1 MLATLGI
8 QLPPPPAPLASYVP
22 VRLTGY
28 LAFVAG
34 QIAVENGEV
43 LHPGHLGADVTVEQG
58 QEAARRCALQ
68 SLSALKE
75 ALGSLDR
82 VRGIVQMTVFVSSAA
97 GFTEQPEVANGASD
111 VLVEIFG
118 EPGKHARAAI
128 GVAELP
134 RGASVEV
141 TMVAKID

>member
-1 MLATLGI
+1 M
-8 QLPPPPAPLASYVP
+8 P

-34 QIAVENGEV
+34 QIAVEDGEV
-43 LHPGHLGADVTVEQG
+43 VHPGHLGADVTVEQG

-134 RGASVEV
+134 RGAPVEV

>member
-1 MLATLGI
+1 M
-8 QLPPPPAPLASYVP
+8 P
-22 VRLTGY
+22 VRVTGY

-34 QIAVENGEV
+34 QIAMEDGEV
-43 LHPGHLGADVTVEQG
+43 LYPGHLGAEVTMEQG

-97 GFTEQPEVANGASD
+97 GFTEQPQVANAASD

-128 GVAELP
+128 GVTELP
-134 RGASVEV
+134 RGAPVEV
-141 TMVAKID
+141 TIVAKVD

>member
-1 MLATLGI
+1 MGI

-34 QIAVENGEV
+34 QIAVEDGEV
-43 LHPGHLGADVTVEQG
+43 VHPGHLGADVTVEQG

-111 VLVEIFG
+111 VLVGIFG

-134 RGASVEV
+134 RGAPVEV